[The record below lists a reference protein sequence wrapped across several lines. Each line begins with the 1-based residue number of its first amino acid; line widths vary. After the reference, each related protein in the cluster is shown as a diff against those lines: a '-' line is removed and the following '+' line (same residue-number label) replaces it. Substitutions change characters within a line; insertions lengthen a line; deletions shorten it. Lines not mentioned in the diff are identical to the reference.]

1 MCPRLPYGPASELI
15 IITVVDVVS
24 SVLIRSLDLD
34 VIWSSF
40 EDFYVIWLL
49 NMYIKFAVV
58 KKSSAECGRCWLFA
72 PKKIPSVFGLVTAP
86 ARCMDAKI

>member
-49 NMYIKFAVV
+49 NMYIEFAVV
-58 KKSSAECGRCWLFA
+58 KKKFS
-72 PKKIPSVFGLVTAP
+72 
-86 ARCMDAKI
+86 